1 VTPPAGAPALVP
13 GRRPHRP
20 PEAAL
25 DAVRYA
31 LRPMTRRVSRALLL
45 AILFA
50 APVPPARAQ
59 LLPLP
64 SPTPAGGAE
73 NVGDPY
79 RRETPYGTLFG
90 FLRAAQKE
98 NWVLAGEYLQWP
110 KGGKVSR
117 EELARQLKALL
128 DERFVGDLEN
138 LSRSSAGSF
147 NDAFASGLDLVGHID
162 AGDDSFD
169 LVLARTAPAEG
180 PAIWLVSAQSLRE
193 VPAAFRGL
201 TSPAVESR
209 IPSFLK
215 TPVGRL
221 HLWQLLAFLLLIP
234 LLYAASRL
242 LVIAAFA
249 LLGWLSASHPR
260 GAGLLRS
267 AAGFR
272 GPLALLLTV
281 PLHRACVSRLA
292 LPLLSRYAYTQF
304 VWLVVIFGLAWLLF
318 RFIDFLNGRATMR
331 LIASGA
337 SATSSLTI
345 ARLLLRGAVV
355 TAALLA
361 GLASFGI
368 NLTATLAGLGIGG
381 VALAFAAQ
389 KSLENLFGGFVV
401 LGDKIMRVGDTV
413 RIGAAVG
420 TIEDVTLYAT
430 RMRLADRSVVTI
442 PNGTL
447 ITAQIENQSRRDKFL
462 LNPTLSLRY
471 ETTPSQLRA
480 ALDGIRGRLAADSRV
495 EKQTLRV
502 RFVRVGAYSLD
513 VEVFAYVLAADT
525 AAYLEAQEELLFQ
538 ILGAIET
545 AGTGLAMP
553 SEMTY
558 ARGEGARPRDSKGD
572 EEPRREGR

>member
-1 VTPPAGAPALVP
+1 
-13 GRRPHRP
+13 
-20 PEAAL
+20 
-25 DAVRYA
+25 
-31 LRPMTRRVSRALLL
+31 MTRGSSRALLL
-45 AILFA
+45 AILLA
-50 APVPPARAQ
+50 APAPLARAQ

-64 SPTPAGGAE
+64 SPTPAAGAE
-73 NVGDPY
+73 SAGDPY
-79 RRETPYGTLFG
+79 RRETPYGALFG

-128 DERFVGDLEN
+128 DERFVGDLEK
-138 LSRSSAGSF
+138 LSRSSAGDF

-193 VPAAFRGL
+193 VPAAFKGL
-201 TSPAVESR
+201 TSPAIESR

-221 HLWQLLAFLLLIP
+221 HLWQLVAFLLLIP

-242 LVIAAFA
+242 LVMAAFA
-249 LLGWLSASHPR
+249 LLGRLLGSRPR
-260 GAGLLRS
+260 GADLSRGV
-267 AAGFR
+267 AGFR
-272 GPLALLLTV
+272 GPVALLLAV
-281 PLHRACVSRLA
+281 PLHRACVSRLD

-318 RFIDFLNGRATMR
+318 RFIDFLNGRATLR
-331 LIASGA
+331 LMASGA

-355 TAALLA
+355 AAALLGA
-361 GLASFGI
+361 LASFGI

-401 LGDKIMRVGDTV
+401 LGDRIMRVGDTV
-413 RIGAAVG
+413 RIGTAVG

-430 RMRLADRSVVTI
+430 RMRLDDRSVVTI

-462 LNPTLSLRY
+462 VNPTLSLRY

-480 ALDGIRGRLAADSRV
+480 ALDGMRQRLAADPRV
-495 EKQTLRV
+495 EKETLRV

-513 VEVFAYVLAADT
+513 VEVFAYVLAADWAT
-525 AAYLEAQEELLFQ
+525 FLEAKEGLLFL
-538 ILGAIET
+538 ILEAIEA

-558 ARGEGARPRDSKGD
+558 AAGERVRPREPEGDKGP
-572 EEPRREGR
+572 EREDR

>member
-1 VTPPAGAPALVP
+1 
-13 GRRPHRP
+13 
-20 PEAAL
+20 
-25 DAVRYA
+25 
-31 LRPMTRRVSRALLL
+31 MTRRSSWVLL
-45 AILFA
+45 AVLLA
-50 APVPPARAQ
+50 GPAPPARAQ

-64 SPTPAGGAE
+64 GPTPAAGAE
-73 NVGDPY
+73 SVGDPY
-79 RRETPYGTLFG
+79 RRETPYGALFG

-98 NWVLAGEYLQWP
+98 NWALAGEYLQWP
-110 KGGKVSR
+110 KSGRVTR

-128 DERFVGDLEN
+128 DERFVGDLEK
-138 LSRSSAGSF
+138 LSRTSAGSF

-201 TSPAVESR
+201 TAPAVESQL
-209 IPSFLK
+209 PSFLK

-221 HLWQLLAFLLLIP
+221 RLWQLLAFLLLIP
-234 LLYAASRL
+234 LLLAASRL
-242 LVIAAFA
+242 AVTAAFA
-249 LLGWLSASHPR
+249 LLGRLFASRPW
-260 GAGLLRS
+260 GAGLLRG
-267 AAGFR
+267 AGGFR
-272 GPLALLLTV
+272 GPAALLLTV

-292 LPLLSRYAYTQF
+292 LPLLSRYVYTQF
-304 VWLVVIFGLAWLLF
+304 AWLVVIFGLAWLLF
-318 RFIDFLNGRATMR
+318 RFIDFVNGRATRR

-345 ARLLLRGAVV
+345 ARMLLRGTVV
-355 TAALLA
+355 AAAMLA
-361 GLASFGI
+361 ALASFGI

-401 LGDKIMRVGDTV
+401 LGDRIMRVGDTV
-413 RIGAAVG
+413 RIGTAVG

-430 RMRLADRSVVTI
+430 RMRLDDRSVVTI

-447 ITAQIENQSRRDKFL
+447 ITAQIENRSRRDKFL
-462 LNPTLSLRY
+462 LNPTLSLRC
-471 ETTPSQLRA
+471 ETTPSQMRA
-480 ALDGIRGRLAADSRV
+480 ALDGMRQRLAADSRV

-513 VEVFAYVLAADT
+513 IEVFAYVLAADW
-525 AAYLEAQEELLFQ
+525 AAFLEAQEGLLFL
-538 ILGAIET
+538 ILEAIEA
-545 AGTGLAMP
+545 AGTGLALP
-553 SEMTY
+553 SERTY
-558 ARGEGARPRDSKGD
+558 TAGEGVRPRDSRGNRD
-572 EEPRREGR
+572 PEREAR